1 MHHLMRVVRRAS
13 GGVCARHVI
22 SGARRRAEGR
32 SLVTTPRAQPI
43 ASPTT
48 VECETSA
55 GDVVLSVERSSR
67 APTIVIGTAALILGA
82 QWPRTPVDHRRSNPA
97 HLLLSLSLIVS
108 SLRHSTARSCLYN
121 RIGRPHTK
129 MNLSFAGCGFLGI
142 YHVGVAACLKK
153 YAPHLLVNKI
163 SGASAGAIAGCCLL
177 CDVPLGKP
185 LNYSND
191 VRPCVFALFTFR
203 QSG

>member
-1 MHHLMRVVRRAS
+1 
-13 GGVCARHVI
+13 
-22 SGARRRAEGR
+22 
-32 SLVTTPRAQPI
+32 
-43 ASPTT
+43 
-48 VECETSA
+48 
-55 GDVVLSVERSSR
+55 
-67 APTIVIGTAALILGA
+67 
-82 QWPRTPVDHRRSNPA
+82 
-97 HLLLSLSLIVS
+97 
-108 SLRHSTARSCLYN
+108 
-121 RIGRPHTK
+121 

-191 VRPCVFALFTFR
+191 VRSFLLCLHSASQGDSAGVRWRGEFPAVVFFDFSKHERCFFKWRNSRDLDSGFR
-203 QSG
+203 EIAVAFA

>member
-1 MHHLMRVVRRAS
+1 
-13 GGVCARHVI
+13 
-22 SGARRRAEGR
+22 
-32 SLVTTPRAQPI
+32 
-43 ASPTT
+43 
-48 VECETSA
+48 
-55 GDVVLSVERSSR
+55 
-67 APTIVIGTAALILGA
+67 
-82 QWPRTPVDHRRSNPA
+82 
-97 HLLLSLSLIVS
+97 
-108 SLRHSTARSCLYN
+108 
-121 RIGRPHTK
+121 

-191 VRPCVFALFTFR
+191 VRSVRFCFVYIPPVRVIPQVFGGGGNFQLLFFPIFR
-203 QSG
+203 SMKGVFLSGGIFVTLIRDSVR